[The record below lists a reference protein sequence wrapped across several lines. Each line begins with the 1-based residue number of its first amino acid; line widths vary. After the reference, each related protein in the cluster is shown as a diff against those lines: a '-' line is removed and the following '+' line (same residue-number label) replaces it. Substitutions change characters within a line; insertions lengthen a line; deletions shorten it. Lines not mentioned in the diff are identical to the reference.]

1 MALEMQRTLK
11 GMQDNW
17 HQYGLQEPLEMRIG
31 IATGFCTVGNF
42 GSDLR
47 LEYTAVG
54 SGVNT
59 ASRLET
65 AADNGDILMSFDTY
79 SLVSDRIPCQELETI
94 HLKGIGPVRT
104 FRPVTEDET
113 GLSRLS
119 LEIGTSVVNTDI
131 SQLSAD
137 ELEAAK
143 ASLEKAMEKVQTH
156 LKEGSA
162 QESLL

>member
-1 MALEMQRTLK
+1 
-11 GMQDNW
+11 
-17 HQYGLQEPLEMRIG
+17 MRIG

-42 GSDLR
+42 GSELR
-47 LEYTAVG
+47 LEYTCVG
-54 SGVNT
+54 TGVNT
-59 ASRLET
+59 ASRLEA

-79 SLVSDRIPCQELETI
+79 SLVSDRIPCQELDTI

-104 FRPVTEDET
+104 FRPVIDDGS

-131 SQLSAD
+131 SHLSAE
-137 ELEAAK
+137 ELETAK
-143 ASLEKAMEKVQTH
+143 ASLERAMEKVQTH

-162 QESLL
+162 QKSLL

>member
-1 MALEMQRTLK
+1 
-11 GMQDNW
+11 
-17 HQYGLQEPLEMRIG
+17 MRIG

-42 GSDLR
+42 GSDAR

-65 AADNGDILMSFDTY
+65 AADNGAILMSFDTY
-79 SLVSDRIPCQELETI
+79 SLVSDRIPCQELDTI

-104 FRPVTEDET
+104 FRPVTDDET

-119 LEIGTSVVNTDI
+119 VEIGTSAMSTDV
-131 SQLSAD
+131 SHLSTA
-137 ELEAAK
+137 ELEAAR
-143 ASLEKAMEKVQTH
+143 ASLEKAIEKVQTH
-156 LKEGSA
+156 LNEGSA

>member
-1 MALEMQRTLK
+1 M
-11 GMQDNW
+11 
-17 HQYGLQEPLEMRIG
+17 
-31 IATGFCTVGNF
+31 
-42 GSDLR
+42 
-47 LEYTAVG
+47 G

-79 SLVSDRIPCQELETI
+79 SLVSDRIPCQELETL

-104 FRPVTEDET
+104 FRPITDDET
-113 GLSRLS
+113 GLSRLT

-131 SQLSAD
+131 SHLSTD
-137 ELEAAK
+137 ELETAK
-143 ASLEKAMEKVQTH
+143 TSLEKAMEKVQTH